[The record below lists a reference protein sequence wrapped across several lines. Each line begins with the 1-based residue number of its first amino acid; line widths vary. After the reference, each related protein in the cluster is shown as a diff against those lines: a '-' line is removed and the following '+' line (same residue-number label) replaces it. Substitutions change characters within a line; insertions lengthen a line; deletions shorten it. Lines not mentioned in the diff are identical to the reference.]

1 MGSSLQDHLGF
12 YRNKQAVLLMMSR
25 GQSRAGLPADTVAC
39 KDLDSKIPTDG
50 HKYFTLKCCVGEMKE
65 FIS

>member
-12 YRNKQAVLLMMSR
+12 YRNKQAVLLMMSG

-39 KDLDSKIPTDG
+39 KDLDSEIPLDR
-50 HKYFTLKCCVGEMKE
+50 HKYFTLKCRVEDMKD